1 MDNNRQRKQK
11 NPTEKIKSKLST
23 NLMETIVE
31 EENTKELGNNFPSN
45 QFEKN
50 EDQIQ
55 ISNIPANKILSKTK
69 TDLAQSPIHIRS
81 GRTNLLRDY
90 EKSKNVTGKKEIQS
104 SKV

>member
-55 ISNIPANKILSKTK
+55 ISNIPANKIFIIEKNAKDFKLSM
-69 TDLAQSPIHIRS
+69 
-81 GRTNLLRDY
+81 
-90 EKSKNVTGKKEIQS
+90 SKKLKAVF
-104 SKV
+104 